1 MAQDLVAFLHETADR
16 FGAKTALL
24 MKLGIRYRTWSY
36 DDMWAESGRVASLLQ
51 AKGVQ
56 PGDRVAIWGPNSPQ
70 WVFAFFGSM
79 RAGAIPVP
87 IDLRSDEQ
95 FVARIAEKSRP
106 TMGFAPGA
114 GSALGVDIV
123 LLEAAGGTGHRDRHQ
138 SLHQRGVE
146 QWFRHQTA
154 QLRCDGGWGVQGH
167 AWLLDRCNRRLQFLL
182 RWNRWRPAWPVLRAE
197 RTQYS

>member
-1 MAQDLVAFLHETADR
+1 MAQDLVAFLHETSER
-16 FGAKTALL
+16 YSAKTALM
-24 MKLGIRYRTWSY
+24 MKLGIRYRTWTY
-36 DDMWAESGRVASLLQ
+36 EAMWAES
-51 AKGVQ
+51 
-56 PGDRVAIWGPNSPQ
+56 
-70 WVFAFFGSM
+70 
-79 RAGAIPVP
+79 
-87 IDLRSDEQ
+87 
-95 FVARIAEKSRP
+95 ARIAEKSRP